1 MENFAEMEKWRAQ
14 REREKIEGGMPAVRD
29 EGCVCAK
36 EGLLLR
42 AGAERRSDIELLDKK
57 NTARIYSRGDWC
69 ARLDSNQRPS
79 GSEPNA
85 LSN

>member
-14 REREKIEGGMPAVRD
+14 REREKIEGGAMPVVRD

-42 AGAERRSDIELLDKK
+42 AGAERRPDIELLDKK
-57 NTARIYSRGDWC
+57 NHREDRFSR
-69 ARLDSNQRPS
+69 
-79 GSEPNA
+79 
-85 LSN
+85 